1 MNDKEFEE
9 FFKSLDNSENSD
21 SEKKN
26 SADDEFVFSNFF
38 EDNTTRNKDS
48 EQSRPSLSF
57 SEDDDF
63 APPPPSADDDD
74 EPFAPPPSADEEE
87 KEHPQPQAKEPAA
100 EKLFGG
106 LFAKKEEKQKKEK
119 LTPEPEEPDEPEES
133 DEQEYDPKAKEK
145 RKRKVLMN
153 WLTTIIWV
161 SCVLAV
167 SVFIAYFALSSIND
181 LVGFSKQSHEAEV
194 IIPEGATLGE
204 IANILKDNG
213 IIDEPFTFEVYAR
226 VKKMQNRLYAGT
238 YTLNSNLGY
247 DQIFLQLRSKELERK
262 TVTLTFYEGMTAS
275 QIAKKLEEN
284 GVCGYD
290 EFMEVVDT
298 ASFDY
303 EFESMMGTS
312 EYIYHKWEGYLFPD
326 TYEIYP
332 DATRENIV
340 SVVEKMLKNFEVKTA
355 ELRQEAAKQE
365 KDWRELVILA
375 SIVEKEGQKAEELPV
390 ISAVFQ
396 NRLADGMKLE
406 SCATVQYVLPE
417 HKEVLS
423 YEDIA
428 VESPYNTYL
437 YEGLTPGPIGNP
449 GLLALKAALQPAD
462 SEYYFFVAR
471 ADGSHYF
478 ARTYAEHEANIQKS
492 NSEG

>member
-1 MNDKEFEE
+1 MNGTLKAFLIFLLILALLAGGAFLYYRAEVSGLFRSSEPVAVHIEKGSSAAAVADSLKEAGVIGNTYVFR
-9 FFKSLDNSENSD
+9 FYLRSHPASFQYGTFSLTPRSGYDAVIQELESGAVQRD
-21 SEKKN
+21 SETLTVTEG
-26 SADDEFVFSNFF
+26 SSVPEIADQLV
-38 EDNTTRNKDS
+38 KLGLG
-48 EQSRPSLSF
+48 SREEVLDVM
-57 SEDDDF
+57 EN
-63 APPPPSADDDD
+63 
-74 EPFAPPPSADEEE
+74 EPFAFDFLPE
-87 KEHPQPQAKEPAA
+87 KA
-100 EKLFGG
+100 
-106 LFAKKEEKQKKEK
+106 
-119 LTPEPEEPDEPEES
+119 
-133 DEQEYDPKAKEK
+133 
-145 RKRKVLMN
+145 
-153 WLTTIIWV
+153 
-161 SCVLAV
+161 
-167 SVFIAYFALSSIND
+167 
-181 LVGFSKQSHEAEV
+181 
-194 IIPEGATLGE
+194 EGAL
-204 IANILKDNG
+204 
-213 IIDEPFTFEVYAR
+213 Y
-226 VKKMQNRLYAGT
+226 RL
-238 YTLNSNLGY
+238 
-247 DQIFLQLRSKELERK
+247 
-262 TVTLTFYEGMTAS
+262 
-275 QIAKKLEEN
+275 
-284 GVCGYD
+284 
-290 EFMEVVDT
+290 
-298 ASFDY
+298 
-303 EFESMMGTS
+303 
-312 EYIYHKWEGYLFPD
+312 EGYLFPD

-340 SVVEKMLKNFEVKTA
+340 SVVEKMLRNFEVKTA
-355 ELRQEAAKQE
+355 ELRREAAAQE

-462 SEYYFFVAR
+462 SDYYFFVAR

>member
-26 SADDEFVFSNFF
+26 SADDEFVFSDFF

-48 EQSRPSLSF
+48 EQSRPSLNF

-145 RKRKVLMN
+145 RKKKVLMN

-181 LVGFSKQSHEAEV
+181 LVGFSKQSHEAEAPV
-194 IIPEGATLGE
+194 DCA
-204 IANILKDNG
+204 
-213 IIDEPFTFEVYAR
+213 
-226 VKKMQNRLYAGT
+226 
-238 YTLNSNLGY
+238 
-247 DQIFLQLRSKELERK
+247 
-262 TVTLTFYEGMTAS
+262 VTLTPS
-275 QIAKKLEEN
+275 IL
-284 GVCGYD
+284 
-290 EFMEVVDT
+290 
-298 ASFDY
+298 
-303 EFESMMGTS
+303 
-312 EYIYHKWEGYLFPD
+312 LFHRFAITP
-326 TYEIYP
+326 P
-332 DATRENIV
+332 
-340 SVVEKMLKNFEVKTA
+340 
-355 ELRQEAAKQE
+355 
-365 KDWRELVILA
+365 
-375 SIVEKEGQKAEELPV
+375 KE
-390 ISAVFQ
+390 
-396 NRLADGMKLE
+396 
-406 SCATVQYVLPE
+406 
-417 HKEVLS
+417 
-423 YEDIA
+423 
-428 VESPYNTYL
+428 
-437 YEGLTPGPIGNP
+437 
-449 GLLALKAALQPAD
+449 
-462 SEYYFFVAR
+462 
-471 ADGSHYF
+471 
-478 ARTYAEHEANIQKS
+478 
-492 NSEG
+492 

>member
-74 EPFAPPPSADEEE
+74 EPFAPPPSADEED

-145 RKRKVLMN
+145 RKKKVLMN

-312 EYIYHKWEGYLFPD
+312 EYIYYKWEGYLFPD
-326 TYEIYP
+326 TYEFYLDTKP
-332 DATRENIV
+332 R
-340 SVVEKMLKNFEVKTA
+340 SV
-355 ELRQEAAKQE
+355 
-365 KDWRELVILA
+365 LA
-375 SIVEKEGQKAEELPV
+375 
-390 ISAVFQ
+390 
-396 NRLADGMKLE
+396 
-406 SCATVQYVLPE
+406 
-417 HKEVLS
+417 
-423 YEDIA
+423 
-428 VESPYNTYL
+428 
-437 YEGLTPGPIGNP
+437 
-449 GLLALKAALQPAD
+449 
-462 SEYYFFVAR
+462 
-471 ADGSHYF
+471 
-478 ARTYAEHEANIQKS
+478 
-492 NSEG
+492 